1 VHRNAPR
8 LAMTVACVIVL
19 AVVVTLVYARPSRAK
34 GVELRI
40 ETSREYGDVLVVD
53 GGELGGFP
61 VYEFSGD
68 VPGHFGCGTVKEVGY
83 DLDPDARVTLTCT
96 GPEDNI
102 VNGVT
107 SDDWP
112 ALTSKA
118 KPVAGP
124 GVHQSLLGTVH
135 RKGIGNQVT
144 YAGHPLYLFDP
155 SSAPFRPLGV
165 QYVETV
171 QPVAPW
177 HGYWYL
183 VASKEGNPVAGVA
196 SMKVA
201 TLPGG
206 SRVLG
211 VEGDPNIDPFAVV
224 VYTSSGDP
232 RGRSTCTGTCAATW
246 VPVTTTSTPHMAPGI
261 PAASIGTITRSNGS
275 LQVTY
280 GGKPLYLYSRE
291 KVFLLP
297 HGGIDTSGTAGN
309 GEGVSG
315 PSGGT
320 FSTVSLGSS

>member
-1 VHRNAPR
+1 VHRNVPR
-8 LAMTVACVIVL
+8 LAIAVVCVIVI

-34 GVELRI
+34 GVEVRV
-40 ETSREYGDVLVVD
+40 ETSREYGSVLVVD

-61 VYEFSGD
+61 LYEFSGD
-68 VPGHFGCGTVKEVGY
+68 VPGHLGCGTVKEQGY
-83 DLDPDARVTLTCT
+83 DLDPDARVALTCT

-124 GVHQSLLGTVH
+124 GVDQSLLGTVH

-171 QPVAPW
+171 QPLAPW

-183 VASKEGNPVAGVA
+183 VASKDGDPVAGVA
-196 SMKVA
+196 SMKAA
-201 TLPGG
+201 TLPNGT
-206 SRVLG
+206 RVLG

-224 VYTSSGDP
+224 VYTFSRDL
-232 RGRSTCTGTCAATW
+232 RDTSTCAGMCAAIW
-246 VPVTTTSTPHMAPGI
+246 VPVTTTSMPHAAPGI
-261 PAASIGTITRSNGS
+261 PAASIGTIRRSNGV

-280 GGKPLYLYSRE
+280 DDKPLYLYSRE
-291 KVFLLP
+291 RVLLLS
-297 HGGIDTSGTAGN
+297 HGGIDARGTAGN
-309 GEGVSG
+309 GEGAGG
-315 PSGGT
+315 PGGGT
-320 FSTVSLGSS
+320 FSTVILGPS

>member
-1 VHRNAPR
+1 MHRNVPR
-8 LAMTVACVIVL
+8 LVIAVACVIVL
-19 AVVVTLVYARPSRAK
+19 VVAFTLSYARPAQTK
-34 GVELRI
+34 GVEVRA
-40 ETSREYGDVLVVD
+40 ETSREYGSVLVVA

-61 VYEFSGD
+61 LYEFSGD
-68 VPGHFGCGTVKEVGY
+68 VPGHFGCGTVKEPGY

-112 ALTSKA
+112 ALTTRA
-118 KPVAGP
+118 TPVAGP
-124 GVHQSLLGTVH
+124 GVDQSLLGTVH
-135 RKGIGNQVT
+135 RDGIGDQVT

-171 QPVAPW
+171 QPLAPW

-183 VASKEGNPVAGVA
+183 VSSKDGDQVAGVA
-196 SMKVA
+196 SLKIA
-201 TLPGG
+201 TLPSG
-206 SRVLG
+206 SRVLAA
-211 VEGDPNIDPFAVV
+211 VGDSNVDPFALV
-224 VYTSSGDP
+224 VYAFSRDP
-232 RGRSTCTGTCAATW
+232 RNTSTCTGGCATTW
-246 VPVTTTSTPHMAPGI
+246 VPLTTTSAPHVAPDI
-261 PAASIGTITRSNGS
+261 RAASIGTIRRSNGN

-280 GGKPLYLYSRE
+280 DGKPLYLFSRE

-297 HGGIDTSGTAGN
+297 RGGIVTRGTAGN
-309 GEGVSG
+309 GEEVSG

-320 FSTVSLGSS
+320 FSTVRLGSS